1 MQGLSGGFFNK
12 PVVRA
17 DRREPDNGR
26 KRGITMAE
34 RKQITTK
41 EYLAEVKG
49 GLENELNLNAKALP
63 ENFNQSRFVLNC
75 ISLIKSNLSNY
86 NNITPESVYLALAKG
101 AYLGLDFFN
110 GECYAI
116 PYSGEVNFQTDY
128 KGEIKLAKTY
138 SRNPIKDIYAKNV
151 REGDFFEEIIESGKQ
166 SVNFRPVPFSD
177 KKIIGTFAV
186 VQPTGG
192 PLYAF
197 AWARTDAFD
206 IEEPKNSLIVG
217 VDIRFDI
224 LEYPNQE
231 TTDPDPVIGTNRF
244 IKEMYLDSIVVG
256 YDKMND
262 ITEASK
268 EVPVIYC
275 RLLTSD
281 LAEQTN
287 TVAWMD
293 GRLAVHILCPDGVV
307 RRKMAMAIAQK
318 LSLAGEVILLDKSP
332 MFIRR
337 LQIDNKSDY
346 LKDGQVFITGRYG
359 LLRYKA
365 KPYSLNNTSINY
377 S

>member
-1 MQGLSGGFFNK
+1 
-12 PVVRA
+12 
-17 DRREPDNGR
+17 
-26 KRGITMAE
+26 MAE

-177 KKIIGTFAV
+177 KNHRYICGCTF
-186 VQPTGG
+186 Q
-192 PLYAF
+192 
-197 AWARTDAFD
+197 
-206 IEEPKNSLIVG
+206 
-217 VDIRFDI
+217 
-224 LEYPNQE
+224 
-231 TTDPDPVIGTNRF
+231 
-244 IKEMYLDSIVVG
+244 
-256 YDKMND
+256 
-262 ITEASK
+262 
-268 EVPVIYC
+268 
-275 RLLTSD
+275 
-281 LAEQTN
+281 
-287 TVAWMD
+287 
-293 GRLAVHILCPDGVV
+293 
-307 RRKMAMAIAQK
+307 RRKHDVRHH
-318 LSLAGEVILLDKSP
+318 E
-332 MFIRR
+332 R
-337 LQIDNKSDY
+337 
-346 LKDGQVFITGRYG
+346 
-359 LLRYKA
+359 
-365 KPYSLNNTSINY
+365 
-377 S
+377 